1 MNTMTKRKITPKEP
15 VRLRMRK
22 LKSGSRSLYLD
33 YYCGGCRR
41 YEYLRLYLVPG
52 RDACTRRQ
60 NHATLAAAL
69 AAKAQRTIDLLGTR
83 CPGALPPQPAQTT
96 LGQWLAV
103 YCKRQAGAGRKD
115 RRIIEAVAHIV
126 ELYAGPRISL
136 AAMGRRF
143 CQGYI
148 DFLLT
153 RYHTHAGRPLARNTA
168 YNYYRALNTALNAA
182 VREGLI
188 HDNPFGRL
196 CAAEKIRRPDSQRP
210 YLVIDEI
217 KALIATPAPSDE
229 VKRAF
234 LLACFCGLR
243 ISDIRQLTWDNI
255 VRDSR
260 GSHIDMVTQK
270 THVPLYLP
278 LSAQAAKWLPAPRD
292 GMGSTHV
299 FVLPSSPHVNSLLRA
314 WAARAGIAKHI
325 SFHVSRHSF
334 ATLMLTLGADL
345 YTTSKLLG
353 HTDVRM
359 TQTYARIVNEKK
371 VRAVNLV
378 DGLF

>member
-1 MNTMTKRKITPKEP
+1 MNTRTKRTLTPKEP
-15 VRLRMRK
+15 VRLRMK
-22 LKSGSRSLYLD
+22 TLKSGSRSLYLD

-41 YEYLRLYLVPG
+41 YEYLRLYLIPG
-52 RDACTRRQ
+52 HDACTRRQ

-83 CPGALPPQPAQTT
+83 GQDALTPPHTPLT
-96 LGQWLAV
+96 LNQWLDT
-103 YCKRQAGAGRKD
+103 YRNQQIHAGRKD

-136 AAMGRRF
+136 TAMGRRF

-148 DFLLT
+148 NFLLISYRT
-153 RYHTHAGRPLARNTA
+153 RAGRPLSRNTA
-168 YNYYRALNTALNAA
+168 YNYYRVLNSALNTAM
-182 VREGLI
+182 REGLI
-188 HDNPFGRL
+188 HGNPFGRL
-196 CAAEKIRRPDSQRP
+196 CAAEKIRRPESQRP

-234 LLACFCGLR
+234 LLGCFCGLR
-243 ISDIRQLTWDNI
+243 ISDIRRLTWANI
-255 VRDSR
+255 VRDDR
-260 GSHIDMVTQK
+260 GSHIEMVVQK
-270 THVPLYLP
+270 TQAPLYLP
-278 LSAQAAKWLPAPRD
+278 LSAEAAKWLPTSHNGTDRAPVFALPS
-292 GMGSTHV
+292 STHV
-299 FVLPSSPHVNSLLRA
+299 NQLLRA
-314 WAARAGIAKHI
+314 WAARAGIVKHI

-334 ATLMLTLGADL
+334 ATIMLTLGADL

-359 TQTYARIVNEKK
+359 TQAYARIVNEKK
-371 VRAVNLV
+371 ARAVNLV
-378 DGLF
+378 NGVF